1 MPSLLSSST
10 SSGASLMSA
19 LFQMPTPRRR
29 RVLLAG
35 LLVGLVLIA
44 VLLWS
49 APWRQER
56 NLRAASLVQLQR
68 LARREPDNARV
79 FYYLGTRARQAG
91 QAGAAYDAFTHAA
104 DLDADDEASWLGA
117 ADLAGRLD
125 SGQGEH
131 DLLSLFLSRHP
142 RSALAHAALARF
154 YHRRRVYLTAY
165 REALAAAVLTPRDAD
180 AWRVAGSEALL
191 GQSYPEA
198 EAAGRRAVAL
208 RPQDWANHVEWGDA
222 LMALN
227 RPPEAL
233 VCYRQ
238 ALSLGPGEPVAAAS
252 LARALLNGSAA
263 DVQEAQALLLR
274 TTRQS
279 PQVTLT
285 YLLLGQSYER
295 QSRWRE
301 ARAALEE
308 AGRRDPRLNEVHFEM
323 GRVARNLGDAQT
335 AAQEQ
340 SLYQRR
346 LTDETQIYAL
356 RLRVAQMPD
365 DAGARLT
372 LARLCARDG
381 DRDEAVLQCRQILAR
396 RPKFQPARTELDMLM
411 LPPPS
416 SDAALMVR
424 AEGLR
429 AQGRWAL
436 AGNLYA
442 RVLAHDRLSA
452 TAAQGLGLCLIGEG
466 QPGRA
471 FPFLAY
477 SVRLDPRLPEAQ
489 AAMAALYRDL
499 GFPDEARKRLN
510 IAVKAAPDRAD
521 FWHEL
526 GMVEGG
532 GDAYTADAERA
543 LARAVALA
551 PMNNIYR
558 LDLAE
563 QEATNGRGEAAE
575 ADYRRVA
582 ADAPHDADALSRLGG
597 FLLDAT
603 PAPARS
609 REAEELLRR
618 ALARDPSNTYALYKL
633 GRLALERGDSK
644 GAASALRVVVARS
657 PDIAEAWY
665 SLGMALK
672 RSGDAAEGNRALAES
687 RRLQQAFQERVGVQ
701 ERIALHPLDPALRL
715 RVARLYAANGENAKA
730 LYEYQAGL
738 RLAPASWTAR
748 AELAVLS
755 ARLRAQG
762 CLPSMSLYAAMAAQ
776 MTKAPPPVKP

>member
-1 MPSLLSSST
+1 MSILIRMTTLRLRQVLCPRQFLWTVLLS
-10 SSGASLMSA
+10 
-19 LFQMPTPRRR
+19 
-29 RVLLAG
+29 
-35 LLVGLVLIA
+35 GLVLTA
-44 VLLWS
+44 AWLWS
-49 APWRQER
+49 TPWRQER
-56 NLRAASLVQLQR
+56 LLRAASLIQLQR
-68 LARREPDNARV
+68 SARREPDNARV
-79 FYYLGTRARQAG
+79 FYYLGTREEQAG
-91 QAGAAYDAFTHAA
+91 QSGAAYDAFTHAA
-104 DLDADDEASWLGA
+104 DLDADDEPSWVGA
-117 ADLAGRLD
+117 AELAGRLHG
-125 SGQGEH
+125 SQGEY
-131 DLLSLFLSRHP
+131 DLLTLFLRRHP
-142 RSALAHAALARF
+142 RSATAHAALARF

-165 REALAAAVLTPRDAD
+165 QEALAAATLTPGDAD
-180 AWRVAGSEALL
+180 AWRIAGSEAILA
-191 GQSYPEA
+191 QNYPEA
-198 EAAGRRAVAL
+198 EAALRRAVAL
-208 RPQDWANHVEWGDA
+208 RPQDWANQVGWGDA

-238 ALSLGPGEPVAAAS
+238 ALRLAPNEPAAADS
-252 LARALLNGSAA
+252 LARALLNRSASA
-263 DVQEAQALLLR
+263 SAVQEAQGLLLR
-274 TTRQS
+274 TAQQS
-279 PQVTLT
+279 PHVAFTW
-285 YLLLGQSYER
+285 LLLGQCYEC

-308 AGRRDPRLNEVHFEM
+308 AGRRDPRLNEVHFEL
-323 GRVARNLGDAQT
+323 GRVARNQGDAQT

-356 RLRVAQMPD
+356 RLRVAQGHEDM
-365 DAGARLT
+365 GARLA

-381 DRDEAVLQCRQILAR
+381 DRDEAVFQCRQILAR
-396 RPKFQPARTELDMLM
+396 RPDSAPAHAELD
-411 LPPPS
+411 
-416 SDAALMVR
+416 ALTRAPAPDIASLTAR
-424 AEGLR
+424 AEALR
-429 AQGRWAL
+429 AWGLWA
-436 AGNLYA
+436 AARGLYA
-442 RVLAHDRLSA
+442 RVLAGDRASA

-665 SLGMALK
+665 SLGMALM
-672 RSGDAAEGNRALAES
+672 RSEDAAEGNRALAES

-730 LYEYQAGL
+730 LYEYQASL
-738 RLAPASWTAR
+738 RLAPASRTAR